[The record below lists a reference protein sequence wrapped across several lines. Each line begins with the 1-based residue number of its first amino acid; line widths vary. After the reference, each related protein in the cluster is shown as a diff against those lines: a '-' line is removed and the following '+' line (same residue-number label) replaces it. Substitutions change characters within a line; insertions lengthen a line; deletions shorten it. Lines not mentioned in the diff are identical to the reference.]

1 MLNTVYQL
9 KAPRQFEAVF
19 KDIEL
24 DEKHVLVRPTHLS
37 ICHADQRYYQGT
49 RPEAV
54 LRSKLPMALIHEG
67 IGKVAYDPTGT
78 YEIGEEV
85 VMIPNHPVEEDEV
98 IAENYL
104 RSTKF
109 CGSSKDG
116 FMQEYVSLLPDRIV
130 RLPEGIDKVVAA
142 FTEIVSVSYHAI
154 TRFQRF
160 SHDRRRVI
168 GVWGDGNLGYITS
181 LLIKKMM
188 PESQVYI
195 FGVNANKLSDFSFAD
210 DTYLVSEIPEGLCL
224 DHAFDCVGGNGSASA
239 INQIIDYIQPEGT
252 ISILGVSED
261 PVPINTRMVLEKGL
275 HIFGSSRSGRADYEG
290 LMELYRQNP
299 DIPEY
304 LENIVGTTFEVTSMK
319 DMTEAFETDIHKLIG
334 KTVMI
339 WKG

>member
-19 KDIEL
+19 KDITL
-24 DEKHVLVRPTHLS
+24 DQEHVLVRPTHLS
-37 ICHADQRYYQGT
+37 ICHADQRYYQGN

-54 LRSKLPMALIHEG
+54 LQSKLPMALIHEG
-67 IGKVAYDPTGT
+67 IGKVVYDPTGN

-85 VMIPNHPVEEDEV
+85 VMIPTHPVEKDEI

-104 RSTKF
+104 RSTRF

-116 FMQEYVSLLPDRIV
+116 FMQEYVSLLPDRLV

-154 TRFQRF
+154 SRFKRF
-160 SHDRRRVI
+160 SHERRNII

-181 LLIKKMM
+181 LLLKKML
-188 PESQVYI
+188 PDTKVCI

-210 DTYLVSEIPEGLCL
+210 ETYLISEIPQDMHI
-224 DHAFDCVGGNGSASA
+224 DHAFECVGGNGSSAA

-252 ISILGVSED
+252 ISILGVTED
-261 PVPINTRMVLEKGL
+261 LAPINTRMVLEKGL
-275 HIFGSSRSGRADYEG
+275 HIFGSSRSGRTDFEG

-299 DIPEY
+299 DVPEY
-304 LENIVGTTFEVTSMK
+304 LENIVGTTFEVRSIK
-319 DMTEAFETDIHKLIG
+319 DMTQAFETDIHKLIG

-339 WKG
+339 WNG

>member
-85 VMIPNHPVEEDEV
+85 VMIPNHPVEEDKV

-224 DHAFDCVGGNGSASA
+224 DHAFECVGGNGSASA

-275 HIFGSSRSGRADYEG
+275 HIFGSIRSGRADYEG

>member
-1 MLNTVYQL
+1 
-9 KAPRQFEAVF
+9 
-19 KDIEL
+19 
-24 DEKHVLVRPTHLS
+24 
-37 ICHADQRYYQGT
+37 
-49 RPEAV
+49 
-54 LRSKLPMALIHEG
+54 
-67 IGKVAYDPTGT
+67 
-78 YEIGEEV
+78 
-85 VMIPNHPVEEDEV
+85 
-98 IAENYL
+98 
-104 RSTKF
+104 
-109 CGSSKDG
+109 
-116 FMQEYVSLLPDRIV
+116 MQEYVSLLPDRIV
-130 RLPEGIDKVVAA
+130 RLPKGIDKVVAA

-210 DTYLVSEIPEGLCL
+210 DTCLVSEIPEGLCL
-224 DHAFDCVGGNGSASA
+224 DHAFECVGGNGSASA